1 MRFAAAEASRD
12 EQSLD
17 KFEVALAE
25 LPPRVRVRTVSETVG
40 TGRAKQRVE
49 REEFFWIDSTIRP
62 HIATNLAVGRF
73 WYDRFDHLY
82 RDAATRKRV
91 GYETKGLQVMATN
104 RTLTDEQEA
113 AFIAAMHRAIFMGRG
128 RIYAE
133 TMGQDAVRRKEPANS
148 ATQKRWEKFMERL
161 RLGLVGAK
169 TANQTQSVVNELLAR
184 NGTVKELRN
193 LEAVQLVRRFIFGDD
208 WQRAKNLALFAL
220 ASYQHP
226 PKVEPIPGDTES
238 DDTQPEPTDTPKE

>member
-1 MRFAAAEASRD
+1 
-12 EQSLD
+12 LD

-25 LPPRVRVRTVSETVG
+25 LPARVRVRTVSQAVG
-40 TGRAKQRVE
+40 KGRAQKRIE
-49 REEFFWIDSTIRP
+49 REECFWIDSTIRP
-62 HIATNLAVGRF
+62 HIAANLALGGF

-82 RDAATRKRV
+82 ADKATRKRLT
-91 GYETKGLQVMATN
+91 YETKGLRAMATN

-133 TMGQDAVRRKEPANS
+133 TMGSEATRRKEPANS
-148 ATQKRWEKFMERL
+148 ATEKRWEKFMERL

-169 TANQTQSVVNELLAR
+169 TANQMQTVVNELLAR
-184 NGTVKELRN
+184 NGTVKELRD

-220 ASYQHP
+220 ASYQRP
-226 PKVEPIPGDTES
+226 PKVEAIPGDTE
-238 DDTQPEPTDTPKE
+238 DTQPESNHTPTPKE